1 MPDARLTWHA
11 GSVLPY
17 ASLWHTVLRACALN
31 ALHPRDLPSCLA
43 HPPANVELIEN
54 RGHVDET
61 VLAHALGESPTAFR
75 WSSLGALPCWLDRSL
90 VVPRPRLC
98 LACLAAGYHTALFS
112 IALLDACPIH
122 GMPLV
127 DRCHGGAPFPARL
140 RSLTDYG
147 TAGSCRCGR
156 LHFFT
161 RETCRQPVLTPAATR
176 SLDPVAAWLD
186 AMSTL
191 IRPAR
196 LEEALRQ
203 PALDGVAWLAA
214 AADTLGLPVPACF
227 RTIPPI
233 EVAAVSCGT
242 EFPVAP
248 SHRPL
253 SQQTIARN
261 DGRTSYWSTTPAT
274 TVYRVLARHVRRHL
288 APGSAHWVAGFIDAC
303 DPLVI
308 AEQVGGS
315 RRARQAFVE
324 LLWARA
330 AESGIEQRRWPD
342 RPPPAGARGNF
353 VEPVAADCLVRGAA
367 DIDAGAR
374 DWLACH
380 AARVSLGAA
389 WRDAQ
394 ARATAAARSGVA
406 DWSATTPTTSWR
418 DSAWLARVTP
428 AGLVAFV
435 ASSQASS
442 AAANRVDKA
451 TRQAADAAQRQGRRD
466 TMWAAIQGACL
477 TWTDDMG
484 WHVIDAIAPAD
495 DDLRRRRL
503 LGLPAGRPWCW
514 LYRANDGRFVA
525 RGDGARLQVLA
536 ATPAAAI
543 AALRR
548 CATDYW
554 RVCQVAL
561 PNATSVPV
569 VVPEPLA
576 ARPAA
581 DYRLFVACVRGE
593 RGFWHDACKLA
604 EAARSYRRA
613 QAQVMRPEP

>member
-1 MPDARLTWHA
+1 MPEVRLTWHT

-43 HPPANVELIEN
+43 RPPANVELIEN

-61 VLAHALGESPTAFR
+61 AFALALGESPTAFR
-75 WSSLGALPCWLDRSL
+75 WSSLGALPPWLDCAL

-98 LACLAAGYHTALFS
+98 LACLAAGYHAALFS
-112 IALLDACPIH
+112 IALLDTCPIH

-127 DRCHGGAPFPARL
+127 DRCHCGAPFPARL

-161 RETCRQPVLTPAATR
+161 HDTCRQPVLTPAATR
-176 SLDPVAAWLD
+176 CLDPVAAWLD
-186 AMSTL
+186 AMSSL

-203 PALDGVAWLAA
+203 PTADSIGWLAA
-214 AADTLGLPVPACF
+214 AADTLGVPFPACF
-227 RTIPPI
+227 RTIPSI
-233 EVAAVSCGT
+233 RAAAVAFGT
-242 EFPVAP
+242 RVPAVP
-248 SHRPL
+248 LRRPL
-253 SQQTIARN
+253 SRETVARHN
-261 DGRTSYWSTTPAT
+261 ERTSYWPTTPAI
-274 TVYRVLARHVRRHL
+274 TVYRALARHVRRHL
-288 APGSAHWVAGFIDAC
+288 APGSMRWVAGFIDAC
-303 DPLVI
+303 DALMI
-308 AEQVGGS
+308 AEQVAGS

-324 LLWARA
+324 LLWGRA
-330 AESGIEQRRWPD
+330 AESNIEQRRWPD
-342 RPPPAGARGNF
+342 RPPPDGVRANF

-367 DIDAGAR
+367 DIEAEGR
-374 DWLACH
+374 HWLACH

-406 DWSATTPTTSWR
+406 DWSATAPITSWR
-418 DSAWLARVTP
+418 DSAWLARLTP
-428 AGLVAFV
+428 AGLTFV
-435 ASSQASS
+435 SSSQTNW
-442 AAANRVDKA
+442 AATNRVDKA
-451 TRQAADAAQRQGRRD
+451 TRQAIDAARRQGRRD
-466 TMWAAIQGACL
+466 AMWAASRGACL
-477 TWTDDMG
+477 TWSDDAG
-484 WHVIDAIAPAD
+484 WHVIDAITPAD
-495 DDLRRRRL
+495 CDLRRRRL

-514 LYRANDGRFVA
+514 LYRSANGRFVA
-525 RGDGARLQVLA
+525 RVDGARLQVLA

-543 AALRR
+543 MTLRR
-548 CATDYW
+548 CATDYR

-561 PNATSVPV
+561 PHTTSVPL

-581 DYRLFVACVRGE
+581 DYRFFVACVRGA
-593 RGFWHDACKLA
+593 RGFWDDASKLA
-604 EAARSYRRA
+604 EAARCYRRA
-613 QAQVMRPEP
+613 QAQLVRAAP